1 MKKTFITAVITCFAS
16 FAWAQQLP
24 YQNPSLSPAE
34 RAEDLCS
41 RLTLEEK
48 ALLMMDRSPAIP
60 RLGIPQFEWWNE
72 TLHGVG
78 RNGIATVFPITMGMA
93 ASFDD
98 ALVYKVFTAASDEA
112 RAKNAEAK
120 RNKEMARYRG
130 LSFWTPN
137 INIFRDPRWGRG
149 QETYGEDP
157 FLTTKMG
164 LAVVNGLQGQDFEKG
179 TSNGRYKKL
188 FACAKH
194 YAVHSGPEWN
204 RHEFNIE
211 NLPER
216 DLWETYLPAFKAL
229 VQKGDVKEIMCAYQ
243 SIDGEPC
250 CGNTRYLQRIL
261 RDEWGFKGIVTSDCG
276 AIDDFFKPN
285 RHNFVKTDK
294 EASSR
299 AVIAGTDVECGS
311 IYRSLPEAVKE
322 GKITEAQIDVSLKRL
337 LQGRFELGDFDP
349 DELVE
354 WTKIPMSVVANKEH
368 KQLAIDAAHESIVLL
383 KNSGILPLSS
393 NNPDIVVM
401 GPNANDSTML
411 WGNYNGQPTHT
422 TTILQGIR
430 QYVPNARY
438 IQGCTLT
445 RNEVPASMFNNVFT
459 SDGRQGFKT
468 TFWNNEKMEGIPAAQ
483 LITTEPVHL
492 DNGGNTAFA
501 AGVELEHFSARYEG
515 VFRAQYDG
523 ELHIDALNDD
533 FLRIIFNGDTILNRT
548 NGHGVRNSNLTCN
561 VKAGQQYPVCIE
573 YAQFTGHAMLQFD
586 FTMKDNK
593 SREDIM
599 AEIKDANTIIFVGG
613 ISPRLEGEEMRVN
626 EEGFKGGD
634 RISIELPKVQRQ
646 WIADLKKM
654 GKQVIFVNCSGSAIG
669 LEPENQNTDAI
680 LQAWYGG
687 EAGGKAVADVL
698 FGKFNPCGK
707 LPITFYKNADQ
718 LPDFLDYNMKGRT
731 YRYFK
736 GAPLY
741 PFGYGLSYTTFSFGK
756 PSFRDGKVKVS
767 VKNTGTRDGSE
778 VVQVYVRNPK
788 DVEGPLKTLRGFKR
802 VCLKAGE
809 SKIVEI
815 PMPREQF
822 ELWDTQTNTMRVV
835 PGKYEVMVGNSSA
848 NSNLQ
853 KITINIK

>member
-1 MKKTFITAVITCFAS
+1 MKRLIFVTLTTLSSLTIS
-16 FAWAQQLP
+16 AQQLP
-24 YQNPSLSPAE
+24 YQNPNLSPAE
-34 RAEDLCS
+34 RAADLCS

-112 RAKNAEAK
+112 RAKNTEAR
-120 RNKEMARYRG
+120 RNGEMARYRG

-157 FLTTKMG
+157 YLTTRMG

-179 TSNGRYKKL
+179 TSNSRYKKL

-216 DLWETYLPAFKAL
+216 DLWETYLHAFKAL
-229 VQKGDVKEIMCAYQ
+229 VQEADVKEIMCAYQ

-285 RHNFVKTDK
+285 RHNFVKTAS
-294 EASSR
+294 EASSS

-311 IYRSLPEAVKE
+311 IYRSLPSAVKE
-322 GKITEAQIDVSLKRL
+322 GKITEAQIDISLKRL

-354 WTKIPMSVVANKEH
+354 WTKIPMSVVASKKH
-368 KQLAIDAAHESIVLL
+368 KQLAIDAAQESIVLL
-383 KNSGILPLSS
+383 KNNSILPLSS
-393 NNPDIVVM
+393 NSDKIVVM

-430 QYVPNARY
+430 QYLPNVKY

-445 RNEVPASMFNNVFT
+445 RNEVPVSMFNSIYT
-459 SDGRQGFKT
+459 PDGQRGFKT
-468 TFWNNEKMEGIPAAQ
+468 
-483 LITTEPVHL
+483 
-492 DNGGNTAFA
+492 
-501 AGVELEHFSARYEG
+501 
-515 VFRAQYDG
+515 
-523 ELHIDALNDD
+523 
-533 FLRIIFNGDTILNRT
+533 
-548 NGHGVRNSNLTCN
+548 
-561 VKAGQQYPVCIE
+561 
-573 YAQFTGHAMLQFD
+573 
-586 FTMKDNK
+586 
-593 SREDIM
+593 
-599 AEIKDANTIIFVGG
+599 
-613 ISPRLEGEEMRVN
+613 
-626 EEGFKGGD
+626 
-634 RISIELPKVQRQ
+634 
-646 WIADLKKM
+646 
-654 GKQVIFVNCSGSAIG
+654 
-669 LEPENQNTDAI
+669 
-680 LQAWYGG
+680 
-687 EAGGKAVADVL
+687 
-698 FGKFNPCGK
+698 
-707 LPITFYKNADQ
+707 
-718 LPDFLDYNMKGRT
+718 
-731 YRYFK
+731 
-736 GAPLY
+736 
-741 PFGYGLSYTTFSFGK
+741 
-756 PSFRDGKVKVS
+756 
-767 VKNTGTRDGSE
+767 
-778 VVQVYVRNPK
+778 
-788 DVEGPLKTLRGFKR
+788 
-802 VCLKAGE
+802 
-809 SKIVEI
+809 
-815 PMPREQF
+815 
-822 ELWDTQTNTMRVV
+822 
-835 PGKYEVMVGNSSA
+835 
-848 NSNLQ
+848 
-853 KITINIK
+853 

>member
-1 MKKTFITAVITCFAS
+1 MRKTFITAVIACCAS
-16 FAWAQQLP
+16 FAWGQQLP
-24 YQNPSLSPAE
+24 YQNPSLSPTE

-98 ALVYKVFTAASDEA
+98 LLVYKVFTAASDEA
-112 RAKNAEAK
+112 RAKNTEAK
-120 RNKEMARYRG
+120 RNGEMARYRG

-157 FLTTKMG
+157 YLTTRMG

-179 TSNGRYKKL
+179 TSDGRYKKL

-204 RHEFNIE
+204 RHEFNVE
-211 NLPER
+211 KLPER

-229 VQKGDVKEIMCAYQ
+229 VQEGDVKEIMCAYQ

-250 CGNTRYLQRIL
+250 CGNTRYLQSIL

-285 RHNFVKTDK
+285 RHNFVKTAT

-311 IYRSLPEAVKE
+311 IYRSLPEAVKN
-322 GKITEAQIDVSLKRL
+322 GQITEAQIDVSLKRL

-354 WTKIPMSVVANKEH
+354 WTKIPLSTVASKEH
-368 KQLAIDAAHESIVLL
+368 KQLAVDVAQESIVLL
-383 KNSGILPLSS
+383 KNNRILPLSTS
-393 NNPDIVVM
+393 SKIVVM

-430 QYVPNARY
+430 QYIPNARY

-445 RNEVPASMFNNVFT
+445 RNEVPASMFNNIFT
-459 SDGRQGFKT
+459 PDGRQGFKT
-468 TFWNNEKMEGIPAAQ
+468 TFWNNEKMEGTPAAQ
-483 LITTEPVHL
+483 LTTTEPVHL

-515 VFRAQYDG
+515 VFRARQDG

-533 FLRIIFNGDTILNRT
+533 FLRIIFNGDTILDRT
-548 NGHGVRNSNLTCN
+548 NGHGVRNSNLTCD
-561 VKAGQQYPVCIE
+561 VKAGRQYPVCIE

-586 FTMKDNK
+586 LTMKDDK

-599 AEIKDANTIIFVGG
+599 AEIKDANTVIFVGG

-669 LEPENQNTDAI
+669 LEPEHQNAEAI
-680 LQAWYGG
+680 IQAWYGG

-698 FGKFNPCGK
+698 FGKYNPCGK
-707 LPITFYKNADQ
+707 LPVTFYKNAGQ

-731 YRYFK
+731 YRYFE
-736 GAPLY
+736 GTPLY
-741 PFGYGLSYTTFSFGK
+741 PFGYGLSYTTFTFGK

-767 VKNTGTRDGSE
+767 VKNTGSRDGSE

-788 DVEGPLKTLRGFKR
+788 DVEGPQKTLRGFKR
-802 VCLKAGE
+802 ISLKSGE
-809 SKIVEI
+809 TKTVEI
-815 PMPREQF
+815 PMPRERF
-822 ELWDTQTNTMRVV
+822 ELWDPLTNTMRVV

-853 KITINIK
+853 KFMVNIK